1 MRFRRHSLSDFP
13 YAKLN
18 LMSDRFDSYQS
29 PLSYRYASAE
39 MRELFSE
46 RAKYRL
52 WRQIWVALAEVE
64 NQAGLVSDA
73 ELADLRAHQ
82 NEIDIERIYEI
93 EKETRHD
100 VVAGIRE
107 FAEKATVGGG
117 KIHLGATSMDIND
130 NADAIRI
137 TQALDLVEQRLGAVL
152 SALGSKIE
160 RYADTV
166 CMGYTH
172 LQPAEPTT
180 IGYRLAFYASE
191 LLVDLEQMRNLRR
204 RFVAKGMKG
213 AIGTRASYAAILA
226 DSKMSAAELD
236 DGVMA
241 ELGLTGAA
249 ITTQVV
255 SRKYEQM
262 TLALLASIGASLA
275 KFAADL
281 RILQSPPFGE
291 WSEPFGAKQVG
302 SSAMPFKK
310 NPINAEKIG
319 SLARLLAQ
327 LPNVDMENMAHSYLE
342 RTLDDSANR
351 RLVVPEA
358 FLLADEI
365 LLTAAKL
372 ITGLVV
378 NERRVAAQLA
388 TYAPFAA
395 TEALIIE
402 AVKCGADRQEMH
414 ELLREVALAAWP
426 APEPGTKMVELLEV
440 NKALARYIP
449 APRLAELLDVRTH
462 VGDAPQRAKALAADI
477 MKVLA

>member
-1 MRFRRHSLSDFP
+1 
-13 YAKLN
+13 
-18 LMSDRFDSYQS
+18 MSDLHASYQS
-29 PLSYRYASAE
+29 PLSYRYASPE

-46 RAKYRL
+46 RTKYRL
-52 WRQIWVALAEVE
+52 WRQIWVALATVE
-64 NQAGLVSDA
+64 NRAGLVSDE
-73 ELADLRAHQ
+73 ELADLKVHQ
-82 NEIDIERIYEI
+82 DDLHIERIYEI
-93 EKETRHD
+93 EKDTKHD

-107 FAEKATVGGG
+107 FAEKAKIGGG

-137 TQALDLVEQRLGAVL
+137 TKALDLVGERLKLVL
-152 SALGSKIE
+152 SALGDNIE
-160 RYADTV
+160 RYADMA

-180 IGYRLAFYASE
+180 VGYRLAFYASE
-191 LLVDLEQMRNLRR
+191 LMVDWEQLKNLRG

-226 DSKMSAAELD
+226 DSPMSAAELD
-236 DGVMA
+236 EAVMK
-241 ELGLTGAA
+241 ELDITGAA

-291 WSEPFGAKQVG
+291 WSEPFGSKQVG

-319 SLARLLAQ
+319 SLARLLNQ
-327 LPNVDMENMAHSYLE
+327 LPNVDTENISHSYLE

-365 LLTAAKL
+365 LLTAQKL
-372 ITGLVV
+372 IAGLVV
-378 NERRVAAQLA
+378 NEERVSAQLA

-402 AVKCGADRQEMH
+402 AVKRGADRQDMH
-414 ELLREVALAAWP
+414 ELLRTIALAAWP
-426 APEPGTKMVELLEV
+426 DAQPGQKMVELLKES
-440 NKALARYIP
+440 KELAEFIP
-449 APRLAELLDVRTH
+449 PVKIGELLDVRAH
-462 VGDAPQRAKALAADI
+462 VGDAPARAKTLAADI
-477 MKVLA
+477 KKLLA